1 MSIKR
6 KSIAMGIVVTWFAYL
21 AAAASAA
28 EKRHEP
34 PTDMPLDRQDK
45 LDRKAAKLP
54 TGPDFYIEPVAG
66 PRVQYSIL
74 VTDNNNR
81 SVPGTFIRQQIDILE
96 DLLLAG
102 KAFAVNEEEV
112 GTASKPKITRFMD
125 KHEKAFIIDVQKA
138 GDKTHF
144 FLTIE
149 SLFGRL
155 TIDAGVI
162 KRGVKKP
169 GEEEEPE
176 PLFYKIITR
185 VQEARKAALTLP
197 PVQ

>member
-1 MSIKR
+1 MSIIK
-6 KSIAMGIVVTWFAYL
+6 KSFATVITVTFFVCLSAT
-21 AAAASAA
+21 ASAQ
-28 EKRHEP
+28 KSKSP
-34 PTDMPLDRQDK
+34 PVEMPMDK
-45 LDRKAAKLP
+45 QYELSRKAAPLP
-54 TGPDFYIEPVAG
+54 SGPDFYIEPVAG
-66 PRVQYSIL
+66 RILQFSIL
-74 VTDNNNR
+74 LTDNNNR
-81 SVPGTFIRQQIDILE
+81 SVPGTFIRPQIEILE
-96 DLLLAG
+96 DLLLAS
-102 KAFAVNEEEV
+102 KAFALNEEEV

-162 KRGVKKP
+162 KRGAKKP
-169 GEEEEPE
+169 GEAEAPE

-185 VQEARKAALTLP
+185 VQEAKSAALTLP
-197 PVQ
+197 QGQ